1 MRFRAFLSRAA
12 ATAVILL
19 ALGASA
25 YFTRA
30 SWLTWLNKV
39 MPVSTA
45 PANAAKENH
54 DEHDHSH
61 DDGNRVKLSEQAQ
74 KNLKLLVE
82 PIVPESYSRTIII
95 PGMVVDR
102 PGLSDRAVISP
113 VAGVIT
119 AVNIQPG
126 DTLKP
131 GEGMFKVRLLSE
143 VFQQSQSELFKAA
156 KDLQL
161 NKENISRLRA
171 IGSDAIPQA
180 RVIELENQ
188 ERRLQAS
195 ITAYRQE
202 LLTRGLSQEQI
213 DSVAAGKFIT
223 EIAIPTPTITDAQG
237 VSMPV
242 NGRKST
248 EQIAYPTIPDAQG
261 NSTPG
266 LPPPPD
272 PTPPMYEVKEVRVQ
286 VGEQVQAG
294 QALCILA
301 NHRVLYIEGR
311 AFKQESGL
319 LEKAAQQSWQVKAEF
334 AEESNGWPA
343 SESNLQI
350 RHLANTVDPVSRTFA
365 FFIPIANQSRSF
377 GKDGRNYLVWRF
389 RPGQRARLHV
399 PVEQFEDVFVLPASA
414 VVREGAEVYAFR
426 QNGNTF
432 ERRPVHLLLEDRETV
447 LIAND
452 GSLGAGQF
460 IVRNGAAALNRAL
473 KAKAASG
480 GGHEGHD
487 HAH

>member
-1 MRFRAFLSRAA
+1 MRFRAFISRAA
-12 ATAVILL
+12 AVVVILL
-19 ALGASA
+19 ALAASA

-30 SWLTWLNKV
+30 SWLTWLNKI
-39 MPVSTA
+39 MPVSTSK
-45 PANAAKENH
+45 ANETK
-54 DEHDHSH
+54 DEHEGHDHSH

-74 KNLKLLVE
+74 KNLKLVVE

-119 AVNIQPG
+119 SVNIQPG

-131 GEGMFKVRLLSE
+131 GEAMFKVRLLSE

-156 KDLQL
+156 KELQL
-161 NKENISRLRA
+161 NKENSSRLRA
-171 IGSDAIPQA
+171 IGDAIPQA

-223 EIAIPTPTITDAQG
+223 EIAIPTPPLTDTQG
-237 VSMPV
+237 
-242 NGRKST
+242 
-248 EQIAYPTIPDAQG
+248 I
-261 NSTPG
+261 STPG
-266 LPPPPD
+266 LPPPPE

-343 SESNLQI
+343 TESNLQI

-365 FFIPIANQSRSF
+365 FFIPIANQSRLF
-377 GKDGRNYLVWRF
+377 GKDGKSYMVWRF

-432 ERRPVHLLLEDRETV
+432 ERRPVHLLLEDRDTV

-452 GSLGAGQF
+452 GSLGTGQF

-480 GGHEGHD
+480 GGGHEGHD

>member
-1 MRFRAFLSRAA
+1 MRFRAFITRAVA
-12 ATAVILL
+12 IVVILV

-30 SWLTWLNKV
+30 TWLTWLNKI

-45 PANAAKENH
+45 ASNDAKEKH

-74 KNLKLLVE
+74 KNLKLVVE
-82 PIVPESYSRTIII
+82 PVVPETYSRTIII

-131 GEGMFKVRLLSE
+131 GDSMFKVRLLSE
-143 VFQQSQSELFKAA
+143 VFQQSQSELFKASR
-156 KDLQL
+156 DLQL
-161 NKENISRLRA
+161 NKENISRLRSV
-171 IGSDAIPQA
+171 GDAIPQG

-202 LLTRGLSQEQI
+202 LLTRGLSQEQL
-213 DSVAAGKFIT
+213 DSIAAGKFIT
-223 EIAIPTPTITDAQG
+223 EMAIPTPPLTEANA
-237 VSMPV
+237 VS
-242 NGRKST
+242 T
-248 EQIAYPTIPDAQG
+248 
-261 NSTPG
+261 TPG
-266 LPPPPD
+266 LPMPPD

-319 LEKAAQQSWQVKAEF
+319 LEKAAQQSWPVKAEF

-343 SESNLQI
+343 AESNLQI

-365 FFIPIANQSRSF
+365 FFIPIANQSRLF
-377 GKDGRNYLVWRF
+377 GKDGKSYMVWRF

-414 VVREGAEVYAFR
+414 IVREGAEVFTFR
-426 QNGNTF
+426 QNGDTF
-432 ERRPVHLLLEDRETV
+432 ERRPVHLLLEDRDTV

-480 GGHEGHD
+480 GGGHEGHD